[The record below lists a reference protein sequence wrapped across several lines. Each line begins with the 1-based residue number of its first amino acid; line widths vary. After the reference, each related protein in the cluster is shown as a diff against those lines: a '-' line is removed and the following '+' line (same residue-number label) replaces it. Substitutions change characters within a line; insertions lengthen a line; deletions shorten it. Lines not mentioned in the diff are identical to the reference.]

1 MERLTAGSPLP
12 VAPWHMRTV
21 EEVEERLQTSG
32 HGLSR
37 AEASARV
44 AQHGP
49 NRLEDEPPTSAPVVL
64 LRQFRS
70 PLIYILVAALG
81 VTVLLGDR
89 LDAAVIGVVLVVNAV
104 VGFTQERKAEGAVRA
119 LMGLVV
125 PHARVVRAGQ
135 EWELDSSELVPGDVV
150 LLESGA
156 RVPADLRLRTVNALQ
171 IDESLLTGESAV
183 VSKGVD
189 PVEERRTLA
198 ERSCMAYAGSIVAS
212 GRASGIVVATGG
224 QTELGAIA
232 GLVRDEEAPP
242 TPLQQRMDSFAKL
255 IGAAVAAA
263 SAVAFVSGVA
273 VGESVDEMFLVAVSL
288 AVSAVPEGLPVAVTI
303 TLAVGVGRMARRH
316 AIIRRLAA
324 VETLGSTTVIGSDKT
339 GTLTENHMTVEAVW
353 TAGHRYA
360 FVGGIPDGEFLEADE
375 PVALGDGSALHL
387 ALLAGV
393 LANEAEAY
401 RRDGTVESTGDP
413 TEVALLTAA
422 MSAGIEPDEAR
433 GNYPLFAEIPFEPAR
448 QYSASVGAGTGP
460 KRCSSRVRRS
470 ASPRCARAS
479 SPTRASPRSRST
491 RARGGGRARRSGLR
505 VLALAYRP
513 VDGPSRTATAL
524 DDPSD
529 LVFLGLQGMMD
540 PPRAGVRDGNRRLP
554 GSGHPRR
561 DDHGRPRGHRREP
574 SRSSSAS
581 SRPTRRCSPDRA
593 RRSSTTHELRAA
605 VANVAVYA
613 RVAPGAEAAHRR
625 SAAGARQRRCGDRRR
640 SQRRTGA
647 QGRADRRHDG
657 PGRHRCR
664 A

>member
-232 GLVRDEEAPP
+232 GLIRDEEAPP

-273 VGESVDEMFLVAVSL
+273 VGESVDDMFLVAVSL

-448 QYSASVGAGTGP
+448 KYSASVRAWHGDQALFVKGAPERIATMCTSMVTDEGVVALEVDQVHEAAAELAGQ
-460 KRCSSRVRRS
+460 
-470 ASPRCARAS
+470 
-479 SPTRASPRSRST
+479 
-491 RARGGGRARRSGLR
+491 GLR

-540 PPRAGVRDGNRRLP
+540 PPRAGMRAAIDACREAGIRVIMITGDHAVTAAAIAQQLGIQTSDRVVTGPELDQL
-554 GSGHPRR
+554 
-561 DDHGRPRGHRREP
+561 DD
-574 SRSSSAS
+574 AQV
-581 SRPTRRCSPDRA
+581 
-593 RRSSTTHELRAA
+593 RAA
-605 VANVAVYA
+605 VANVAVFA
-613 RVAPGAEAAHRR
+613 AGLTGAEAAHRR
-625 SAAGARQRRCGDRRR
+625 SAAGARQRGCGDRRR
-640 SQRRTGA
+640 SQRRTCA
-647 QGRADRRHDG
+647 QGRADRGRDG
-657 PGRHRCR
+657 TGRHRCR